1 MNRTI
6 YELLNACLAFNIY
19 YATGI
24 FPDSL
29 KIASYIN
36 LQKRLKTLMF
46 KL

>member
-1 MNRTI
+1 MNKTI

-19 YATGI
+19 FATGI

-29 KIASYIN
+29 KIAIVTSIH
-36 LQKRLKTLMF
+36 K